1 LRRWDPETPFE
12 TGYDSPVL
20 FSLSMTDSPA
30 RRHRSTYDRALDMLE
45 ARARGVVE
53 LRRLLLK
60 KGEPEPDVDAA
71 IERLRS
77 NGLLDDDNFARQLAR
92 SRALGGGQSR
102 RRIAQELTKR
112 GVDRETASEAID
124 DVFEHEEIDEAASIE
139 RVARKKLRMLAGV
152 DGPTRRRRLY
162 AYLARRGY
170 DIDDINRALSAVLA
184 EQEASSADPP
194 EESA

>member
-1 LRRWDPETPFE
+1 
-12 TGYDSPVL
+12 
-20 FSLSMTDSPA
+20 
-30 RRHRSTYDRALDMLE
+30 MLE

-71 IERLRS
+71 IERLRT

-102 RRIAQELTKR
+102 RRIAQDLAKR